1 MIMVLMMMVIMMLV
15 CFMMALMMFIVIVVL
30 LMMLISFMMNML
42 FFMTNNIGGPGNINL
57 GVCTMSMKEFN
68 TFLHIFGVNDCLTNS
83 LGNLCLLHHFFR
95 MALFFFLVF
104 TVGSRVETC
113 RLAVVNSR
121 SLVSVMIIFMM
132 NNNNRVFSF
141 YLVMRDNNLIL
152 LFTMCLKNILTLLNH
167 CNMFHNIMFY
177 MALLMFC
184 LLGNFVTLTTSFLL
198 VTFWTIYNFIMA
210 FMACTGQ
217 TSNQQK
223 CKRSHF

>member
-1 MIMVLMMMVIMMLV
+1 MIMVLMMMVIMMVIMMLVCFMMALMMFFMVLIAAMVANMIMVLMMMVIMMLV

-83 LGNLCLLHHFFR
+83 LGNLCLLHHFFG

-132 NNNNRVFSF
+132 NINNN
-141 YLVMRDNNLIL
+141 
-152 LFTMCLKNILTLLNH
+152 
-167 CNMFHNIMFY
+167 
-177 MALLMFC
+177 
-184 LLGNFVTLTTSFLL
+184 
-198 VTFWTIYNFIMA
+198 
-210 FMACTGQ
+210 
-217 TSNQQK
+217 
-223 CKRSHF
+223 